1 MYLYRQHFS
10 ENGQNIDTIYVIR
23 SDRSTDK
30 APANNCTGNATVQRL
45 FPASNNEMN
54 ISGGYVS
61 FEAGARTNWN
71 THPHGQLIIITEGTA
86 RVQQWGGPLIEANVG
101 DVVWFPP
108 NVKHWHG
115 ATPNVAMIHI

>member
-23 SDRSTDK
+23 SDRSTDYK
-30 APANNCTGNATVQRL
+30 APANNFTGNATVQRL

-61 FEAGARTNWN
+61 F
-71 THPHGQLIIITEGTA
+71 
-86 RVQQWGGPLIEANVG
+86 
-101 DVVWFPP
+101 
-108 NVKHWHG
+108 
-115 ATPNVAMIHI
+115 